1 MSTKKN
7 FTLKNKERVQHTFQS
22 LQSSYHF
29 AEIPRDLIR
38 PNEMNKGFSQKKID
52 ELKNSI
58 LANSVGLVHNLRVV
72 YESQTNTYR
81 LISGERRYRAIMS
94 MTEEEYNLKFPTG
107 IPAMVINESDIN
119 EIDEEIAL
127 IEANALTRSAEE
139 GISTKH
145 FERLYDLYKLKSAD
159 SEESVNMLNLLA
171 GKLNMSPSTVQR
183 VKNVVDTEPEIREL
197 YDDKKLSLVTAEKL
211 VQVNPTGQKIAAQLV
226 EDTGNLTKEQIDAL
240 KQQYPQS
247 RKERQ
252 QRKKG
257 AITNTESLSQEELS
271 EKVKELKKIVSI
283 PETKKILD
291 LLNTLYSKREEYD
304 KTALEHDIEE
314 IRNRLNLLN

>member
-1 MSTKKN
+1 MSTRKN
-7 FTLKNKERVQHTFQS
+7 FTLRNKESVQHTFQT
-22 LQSSYHF
+22 LQSPYHF

-38 PNEMNKGFSQKKID
+38 PNEMNKDFSQKKIE

-72 YESQTNTYR
+72 YESPTNTYR

-94 MTEEEYNLKFPTG
+94 MTEEEYNRKFPAG

-119 EIDEEIAL
+119 AIDEEIAL

-145 FERLYDLYKLKSAD
+145 FERLYDLYKLKSSD

-171 GKLNMSPSTVQR
+171 EKLNMSPSTIQR

-197 YDDKKLSLVTAEKL
+197 YDEKKLSLVTAEKL

-226 EDTGNLTKEQIDAL
+226 EDTGNITKEQIDAL
-240 KQQYPQS
+240 KEQFPQS

-252 QRKKG
+252 QRRKG
-257 AITNTESLSQEELS
+257 ITTTTESLSNEAFS
-271 EKVKELKKIVSI
+271 EKVEEFKKIITI

-291 LLNTLYSKREEYD
+291 LLNTLYNKKEEYD
-304 KTALEHDIEE
+304 KDVLEHDITK
-314 IRNRLNLLN
+314 IKNKLNQLN